1 MTTSPMCY
9 TKASIRSE
17 SEIVE
22 QQGFGTLVIKKPAP
36 YTDLEPAS
44 TVKDSAVVPRS

>member
-1 MTTSPMCY
+1 MTTYLMCY
-9 TKASIRSE
+9 TKASSKFE

-22 QQGFGTLVIKKPAP
+22 QQSFGTLVIKKPAP

-44 TVKDSAVVPRS
+44 TV